1 MGNLCGK
8 ESSDSFAG
16 PGRQLG
22 SSSPPVSG
30 GRAALPN
37 PKPKI
42 TGPGRTLSEGARPTG
57 ASGGTGDDAR
67 RQAAQ
72 AAEERAQKA
81 KQVKGKLGTQLAQ
94 QRQQTRTDTLG
105 SMSAEEMR
113 RRDQDENA
121 AARDWN

>member
-8 ESSDSFAG
+8 ESSDPFAG

-22 SSSPPVSG
+22 SSSPPASS
-30 GRAALPN
+30 GRATLPN
-37 PKPKI
+37 SKKPKI
-42 TGPGRTLSEGARPTG
+42 TGPGRTLSENTHAGGGA
-57 ASGGTGDDAR
+57 GDDAR

-81 KQVKGKLGTQLAQ
+81 KQVKGKLGAQLAQ
-94 QRQQTRTDTLG
+94 QKQQTRTDTLG
-105 SMSAEEMR
+105 SMTAEELR

-121 AARDWN
+121 AARDWS